1 MSNYL
6 GAFLSGPGASEE
18 SIQKQ
23 AKLYKAFK
31 DEQLAKHA
39 HEPKGEGALIFDEV
53 KVVSRLLWNS
63 RSQEIIGLAM
73 NPEDMSSLHDVYASL
88 GDEQPQQASY
98 MLQFVWRDLTSSFD
112 IIGPYFSS
120 SESLKS
126 KFILACVFEVMKIFQ
141 LYGFQTSA
149 LVCDGA
155 SANLTAL
162 KTTTGVSGAYGVSTL
177 PNQHHTIPSPR
188 FENPFNP
195 PRMVYWIICPSH
207 QVCVYLNNSTV
218 PSDSLCVSTTV
229 EKHDKCTV
237 FVKVQWNQS
246 LRTQWNPLWLERNS
260 G

>member
-6 GAFLSGPGASEE
+6 GTFLSGPGASED

-39 HEPKGEGALIFDEV
+39 HEPKGEGALVFDEV

-63 RSQEIIGLAM
+63 RSQEIIGFMAM
-73 NPEDMSSLHDVYASL
+73 NPEDMSSLHDIYASL

-112 IIGPYFSS
+112 IISPYYSS

-126 KFILACVFEVMKIFQ
+126 KFILACVFEVIKIFQ
-141 LYGFQTSA
+141 LYGFQTSV

-177 PNQHHTIPSPR
+177 PNQCHTIPSPR

-195 PRMVYWIICPSH
+195 PRMIYWIICPSH
-207 QVCVYLNNSTV
+207 QVCVYLNNSTI
-218 PSDSLCVSTTV
+218 PSDSFYFYYS
-229 EKHDKCTV
+229 
-237 FVKVQWNQS
+237 
-246 LRTQWNPLWLERNS
+246 
-260 G
+260 